1 MIFHF
6 SLSASRVKLSL
17 SSQLRSTL
25 SSSAIRF
32 CFPCSVLYVCSGSL
46 TFLPAASCMSIP
58 SINLLRLPSTFL
70 GYSTYSSNFFF
81 PATSS
86 FSSCLLAPV
95 LPTHVHNELPSK
107 SVYIHIVPSV
117 ITVRMSD
124 DVVGLDWHRK
134 ARLLRRRRKQQRSAG
149 GRVSSRRWLVAT
161 TSGRPLVVSQPPTA
175 TSAWWTRYT
184 QLRTVRTH
192 RNRLI
197 QPRAA

>member
-1 MIFHF
+1 MT
-6 SLSASRVKLSL
+6 SLYDANPSRLLLFLRSDLPFLAVRVSFQAFVVISASVYLVV
-17 SSQLRSTL
+17 
-25 SSSAIRF
+25 F
-32 CFPCSVLYVCSGSL
+32 CHVCSGSL

-70 GYSTYSSNFFF
+70 GYFTYSSNFFF

-124 DVVGLDWHRK
+124 DVAGLD
-134 ARLLRRRRKQQRSAG
+134 
-149 GRVSSRRWLVAT
+149 
-161 TSGRPLVVSQPPTA
+161 
-175 TSAWWTRYT
+175 
-184 QLRTVRTH
+184 
-192 RNRLI
+192 
-197 QPRAA
+197 